1 MQDIIVI
8 LEEGNRPYPRCPQC
22 DMFVTQKLLNYQ
34 HLKTSFCRQGMDKKW
49 HQLAEEKAWESRERE
64 ITSYR
69 SPLYQV
75 TSFKYPG

>member
-1 MQDIIVI
+1 MI

-49 HQLAEEKAWESRERE
+49 HQLAEEEAW
-64 ITSYR
+64 
-69 SPLYQV
+69 
-75 TSFKYPG
+75 